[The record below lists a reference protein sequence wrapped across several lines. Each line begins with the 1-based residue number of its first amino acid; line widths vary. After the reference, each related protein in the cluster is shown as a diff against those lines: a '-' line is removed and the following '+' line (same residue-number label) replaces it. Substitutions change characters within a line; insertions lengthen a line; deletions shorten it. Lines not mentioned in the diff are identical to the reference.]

1 MTQKKRGKIKHQIVR
16 PIIILM
22 IILIIANAIVLATFS
37 ASYYL
42 KDQYRAAGKLAK
54 NCVSEFERYRA
65 IGWLLDYWVENG
77 DEMDKIYTSG
87 EELDEKDR
95 RLRSI
100 QPEIGELES
109 VSDDFAQAMDEE
121 SKKLFAEIVYSD
133 LSESFDI
140 LKRTHSPLYLYSF
153 KVSGDSMYIYVTG
166 TLSDEKRYSQGGDL
180 FELGTVMDYVPGVY
194 PVVDE
199 MVRTG
204 KPVDNMELSTRDGA
218 DHSVIHAFEPVYAD
232 GEMKA
237 IIGVSFKSKEMIDH
251 SLSLMKTLL
260 LITIAFFLVMLIVI
274 FYLIRKI
281 VVIPINREQEIIE
294 GYEQDKDSFTAARQ
308 LGKIKTNNELERM
321 AESFSSMVTELDRYV
336 EDIRIVTAE
345 KERIGAELQVATQ
358 IQESML
364 PRVFPPFPEH
374 KEFDLYAT
382 MTPAK
387 EVGGDFYNFFF
398 TDEDHLALV
407 IGDVSGKGVPASLF
421 MMITDILIANE
432 AKMGGTPG
440 EILASVNND
449 LCLHNDAEMFVTV
462 WFAIIEIST
471 GKGIAANAGHEHPT
485 IKRADGS
492 WELVEYKHSP
502 AVATIE
508 DIPFRDH
515 EFELHPGDSLFVYTD
530 GVAEATNDN
539 NELFGTD
546 RMIRALNECSGND
559 PKDLLQSVKRSINTF
574 VQDAPQFDD
583 ITMLGLYYRGKKT
596 DE

>member
-1 MTQKKRGKIKHQIVR
+1 MTQKKQGKIKHQIVR

-251 SLSLMKTLL
+251 SLSLMKTML

-294 GYEQDKDSFTAARQ
+294 EYEQEKDSFTASRQ

-374 KEFDLYAT
+374 EEFDLYAT

-471 GKGIAANAGHEHPT
+471 GKGIAANAGHEHPAL
-485 IKRADGS
+485 KRADGS

-583 ITMLGLYYRGKKT
+583 ITMLGLYYRGNKT